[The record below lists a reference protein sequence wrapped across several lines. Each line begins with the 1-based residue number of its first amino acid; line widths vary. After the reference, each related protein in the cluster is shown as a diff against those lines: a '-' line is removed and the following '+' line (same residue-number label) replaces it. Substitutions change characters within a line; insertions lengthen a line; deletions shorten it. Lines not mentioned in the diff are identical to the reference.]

1 MTRSYHTC
9 SLLGHAWLLTLPS
22 FLILPGAAPCQEVF
36 GRVRGIVSD
45 STGATAA
52 GARVF
57 IVGTAF
63 AVTAGQDGRYTIDFV
78 PAGRYTVRAELGEYG
93 ATEQPAVLVP
103 AGRTVGLDLRLGA
116 AAPSRR
122 LLFGPPQEFA
132 SSLRID
138 GDALRDLPID
148 DPRQALMLAP
158 GVVMRDG
165 GLGID
170 APPDLSIRGG
180 PPGEPSVYIDGA
192 PARYETFGTQA
203 IALGANTPFDASVT
217 TGVPASFV
225 GDARGGVIGY
235 VTRAGGPTITAGI
248 RGESDEAFGN
258 AATVGYNRIEGA
270 AGGPVPGVPR
280 LTWFVSATAQGQRS
294 RYRGLGAADQ
304 PTFVMVGPDTVVSD
318 TAANGTVTQTVLP
331 RFAQAS
337 GVCGEIGN
345 SNTAIG
351 TAIRDN
357 YGFNCFGLRRPLD
370 WSSLVRGHAKLLYT
384 YGEGSSLSLTGV
396 TKDFQ
401 QRTFPG
407 QTIADPQLYRGARTW
422 SRLAV
427 ANWSQPLGRVRGGS
441 LRLNVNLSI
450 GTDREIAG
458 PITPASELANR
469 DPALGIEF
477 SRLQFTGL
485 DVFPYPITDQVIR
498 DSRSNTPNGLSV
510 PFPNR
515 PDLNNA
521 QTGRL
526 NPFGMQSG
534 WPTSG
539 LRTKLSLVS
548 ERRLNGRWLLDWQ
561 PGGIHRITVGGD
573 VARTDESFYTST
585 LNAPIGLDALIVH
598 PRRWGLFAA
607 DRLDLGELAI
617 DVGIRYDHFTPG
629 GQFPRVPGFVSSHP
643 AWNPNAAVDDT
654 AYVNS
659 VARVFAPERSQV
671 AVSPRLRAGYPVSGR
686 TGLRFAIGRLVEP
699 PSLAVQFQNVN
710 SDLSFTFTSA
720 PFGRA
725 VDYGKSTFVELGV
738 RHAFTPDLALD
749 ASVYHKN
756 DGSQYGFRFLP
767 FVSPRQASETLSI
780 NALTPLDVHQSP
792 GLDVEID
799 WRRGDVLTSSVA
811 YSFIRTGLKG
821 ATTHTTTHALYA
833 AVALRVPG
841 DWKPGTLLRIVG
853 RDVSAF
859 LTFRATSGLP
869 YTRLVNNGTGATVAD
884 GLVGPAAENFNAS
897 HLPWTKS
904 LDLRLTKHIRVG
916 RQNWTAYAD
925 LRNVLNFT
933 DLVDVFSETGTT
945 ANDLFKAKL
954 LSPELG
960 NLQAEANA
968 AGALAPD
975 GTVDLHTCAA
985 WGNRQNCVALLRVEN
1000 RFGDGDGLYT
1010 AAEQRRALSVYYESF
1025 FGPGRFHGPGRTAR
1039 VGIQLGF

>member
-1 MTRSYHTC
+1 MTRPYHTRW
-9 SLLGHAWLLTLPS
+9 LLEHAWLLALPG
-22 FLILPGAAPCQEVF
+22 FLIFPGAAPCQDVF
-36 GRVRGIVSD
+36 GSVRGIVSD

-63 AVTAGQDGRYTIDFV
+63 AVTAGPDGRYAIDFV
-78 PAGRYTVRAELGEYG
+78 PGGRYTVRAELGEYA
-93 ATEQPAVLVP
+93 ATEQPAVLVL
-103 AGRTVGLDLRLGA
+103 GGGTLRLDLRLGA

-122 LLFGPPQEFA
+122 PLFAAPQGFA
-132 SSLRID
+132 SGLRID

-158 GVVMRDG
+158 GVVLHGG

-170 APPDLSIRGG
+170 SPPDLSIHGG
-180 PPGEPSVYIDGA
+180 PPGEASVYIDGA
-192 PARYETFGTQA
+192 PARYETFGTPA
-203 IALGANTPFDASVT
+203 IALGANTLFDASVT
-217 TGVPASFV
+217 TGVPAAFV
-225 GDARGGVIGY
+225 PDAHAGVIGY
-235 VTRAGGPTITAGI
+235 ITRAGGPTIAAGI

-280 LTWFVSATAQGQRS
+280 LTWFLSATAQGQRS
-294 RYRGLGAADQ
+294 RYRGPGAADE
-304 PTFVMVGPDTVVSD
+304 PTFVMAGPDTVVSD
-318 TAANGTVTQTVLP
+318 TAANGAVTQTVLP

-345 SNTAIG
+345 SNSAIG
-351 TAIRDN
+351 TAIGDN
-357 YGFNCFGLRRPLD
+357 YGFSCFGLRRPLD
-370 WSSLVRGHAKLLYT
+370 WSSLVRGHAKVLYT

-396 TKDFQ
+396 TNDFQ

-407 QTIADPQLYRGARTW
+407 QAIADPPLYRGARTW

-427 ANWSQPLGRVRGGS
+427 ANWSQHLGRVRGGS

-458 PITPASELANR
+458 PLTPASELANR

-498 DSRSNTPNGLSV
+498 DIRSNTPNGLSV

-534 WPTSG
+534 WFTSG
-539 LRTKLSLVS
+539 LRTTLSLVS

-561 PGGIHRITVGGD
+561 PGGVHRVTVGGD
-573 VARTDESFYTST
+573 VARTDASFYTST
-585 LNAPIGLDALIVH
+585 LNAQIGLDALIVH
-598 PRRWGLFAA
+598 PRRWGLFAS
-607 DRLDLGELAI
+607 DRLDIGELAI
-617 DVGIRYDHFTPG
+617 DVGIRYDHFKPG

-654 AYVNS
+654 AYASS
-659 VARVFAPERSQV
+659 VARVFTPGRSRG
-671 AVSPRLRAGYPVSGR
+671 AVSPRVRLAYALSAR
-686 TGLRFAIGRLVEP
+686 TGVRFAVGQVVEP
-699 PSLAVQFQNVN
+699 PSLAVQFANVN
-710 SDLSFTFTSA
+710 SDLSFTNTA
-720 PFGRA
+720 DVFGRD
-725 VDYGKSTFVELGV
+725 VDYGKSTLVELSV
-738 RHAFTPDLALD
+738 RHAFTPDLGLD
-749 ASVYHKN
+749 ASVYHKD
-756 DGSQYGFRFLP
+756 DGSQYGSRFLP
-767 FVSPRQASETLSI
+767 FVSPRQASETLSV

-792 GLDVEID
+792 GVDVAID
-799 WRRGDVLTSSVA
+799 WRRGDVLTSTVA
-811 YSFIRTGLKG
+811 YSFVRTGWKG
-821 ATTHTTTHALYA
+821 AITHTTTHALYA

-841 DWKPGTLLRIVG
+841 GWKHGTLLGAVG
-853 RDVSAF
+853 RDGSAF
-859 LTFRATSGLP
+859 LTLRATSGLP
-869 YTRLVNNGTGATVAD
+869 YTRLVNNGTGATVAQ
-884 GLVGPAAENFNAS
+884 GLVGPAAENLNAS

-904 LDLRLTKHIRVG
+904 LDLRVTKTIHTG
-916 RQNWTAYAD
+916 RQHWTAYAD

-933 DLVDVFSETGTT
+933 NLVDVFSETGTT
-945 ANDLFKAKL
+945 SNDLFRAKL

-975 GTVDLHTCAA
+975 GTVDLHTCSA

-1000 RFGDGDGLYT
+1000 RFGDGNGLYT
-1010 AAEQRRALSVYYESF
+1010 PAEQQRALSMYYESF
-1025 FGPGRFHGPGRTAR
+1025 FGPWRFYGPGRTAR
-1039 VGIQLGF
+1039 VGIQLEF